1 MVVSWMLLATTGI
14 LFSRYYK
21 YLFFSKVICWN
32 RFWLTAH
39 RGLMVLSVI
48 IAIIAFIII
57 LACKWSLYIYIYI
70 QFCDKNIKFYG
81 F

>member
-1 MVVSWMLLATTGI
+1 MVVSWMLLASTGI

-48 IAIIAFIII
+48 IAVIAFIII
-57 LACKWSLYIYIYI
+57 LACRYI
-70 QFCDKNIKFYG
+70 QFYD
-81 F
+81 